1 MSDERQRLSRDR
13 IVSAAIEIMD
23 ETGLA
28 SLSMDRLGRRLSVTD
43 MALYKHVMSKD
54 ELLSLMLDALVS
66 GLPPMP
72 EGDAE
77 ETLRAFSW
85 GLWAVCRAHPHVL
98 PLLTARPLSSPAIRA
113 AAADAQV
120 KLSAAGF
127 SGAAASVAL
136 FSLAAY
142 TLGAA
147 GLVVGGS
154 LELAA
159 ELTDGAT
166 TPLPDAPEP
175 VHDTIDLASAD
186 ANFTTGLEALL
197 SGLLAQLG

>member
-23 ETGLA
+23 ESGLA
-28 SLSMDRLGRRLSVTD
+28 ALSMDRLGRRLRVTD

-54 ELLSLMLDALVS
+54 ELLSLMLDTLVS

-72 EGDAE
+72 AGDAE
-77 ETLRAFSW
+77 ETLRAFGW
-85 GLWAVCRAHPHVL
+85 GLWTVCRAHPQVL
-98 PLLTARPLSSPAIRA
+98 PLLTARRLGSPAIRA

-120 KLSAAGF
+120 KLVASGF
-127 SGAAASVAL
+127 SDGVASVAL

-147 GLVVGGS
+147 GLIVGGS
-154 LELAA
+154 LGIAA
-159 ELTDGAT
+159 ELVDGAT
-166 TPLPDAPEP
+166 AAPSDVRP
-175 VHDTIDLASAD
+175 APPAIDWGRAD
-186 ANFTTGLEALL
+186 ANFAAGLEALV
-197 SGLLAQLG
+197 SGLLSQLG